1 MCVQGL
7 AKPPVVKLVQIAPFV
22 LSVLNDTSYRL
33 RASSAKMHRFV
44 LRLVRA
50 SRQKRPNIDGLA
62 HPSLFLLNISCFHSE
77 HMLG

>member
-1 MCVQGL
+1 MCAQGL

-44 LRLVRA
+44 LRLTR
-50 SRQKRPNIDGLA
+50 SGLA
-62 HPSLFLLNISCFHSE
+62 HPSRVFGSVYIHKISANTIP
-77 HMLG
+77 